1 MTIDKIKSI
10 NELEEMTYR
19 KYVLYNSNDE
29 IEITSN
35 NKIDFVV
42 SVRTVII
49 NYIAYCMDCNRDN
62 LENLNHWID
71 ELEHLQ
77 YNSYNTLEDYKPL
90 FEDYGFKLIIK

>member
-1 MTIDKIKSI
+1 MTIGS
-10 NELEEMTYR
+10 NC

-29 IEITSN
+29 IEIASN
-35 NKIDFVV
+35 DKKDFVV
-42 SVRTVII
+42 GVRTVII

-62 LENLNHWID
+62 LESLNYWID

-77 YNSYNTLEDYKPL
+77 YNSYDTLGDYKPL